1 MGKKIVSFESSE
13 ELKEALRIA
22 AFRANTSISALI
34 REILE
39 REVLHSTLW
48 RDE

>member
-1 MGKKIVSFESSE
+1 MPKKIISFESSE

-22 AFRANTSISALI
+22 AFHKNISISALI

-39 REVLHSTLW
+39 REILHTSEW

>member
-1 MGKKIVSFESSE
+1 MHKKIVSFESSE

-22 AFRANTSISALI
+22 AFRKNVSISALI
-34 REILE
+34 RDILE
-39 REVLHSTLW
+39 REVLHKPVW

>member
-1 MGKKIVSFESSE
+1 MCKKIVSFESSE
-13 ELKEALRIA
+13 ELKEALRVA
-22 AFRANTSISALI
+22 AFRKNISVSALI

-39 REVLHSTLW
+39 REVLHKSCW